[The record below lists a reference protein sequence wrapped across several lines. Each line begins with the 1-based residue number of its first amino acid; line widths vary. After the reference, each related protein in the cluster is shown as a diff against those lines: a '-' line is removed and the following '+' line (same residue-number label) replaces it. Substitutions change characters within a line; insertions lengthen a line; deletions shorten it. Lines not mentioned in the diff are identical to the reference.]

1 MSKRA
6 IALVFVLGGVLVGM
20 WLGGHPDKLPDGVR
34 DVFVD
39 QKAEVSDQVLQQIED
54 NYWKPVSSDDL
65 QNASANGMVNRV
77 RKEFKD
83 RFSHYFDP
91 KQFQQFQ
98 QVTEG
103 RFSGVGLG
111 VTGVKRG
118 LRVSEVFKGSPAQ
131 RAGIKRGDVI
141 VAVNGKSIAG
151 MDATLATGLIKGDP
165 GTEVTLTVLPGGK
178 PPPRKVTIERA
189 NIDVPVV
196 DGRMIKING
205 TPVGYVRMSAF
216 TPGVHDALRK
226 QIEDLR
232 AKGAKGLILDL
243 RNNGGGLLDEAW
255 LTGSIFVEDGT
266 IVSTDSRT
274 QGKKTYP
281 AAGDAIPPQPMV
293 VLVNRDTASA
303 AEILTAALGENNI
316 ATVVGTRTYGKGVF
330 QQVIPLDSGG
340 GLDLTVGEYLTSNG
354 TSIAGKGVQPQ
365 VKAPDNPKTPAD
377 ETLQKA
383 RAVLIPEINK

>member
-1 MSKRA
+1 MA
-6 IALVFVLGGVLVGM
+6 VTGLVVGL
-20 WLGGHPDKLPDGVR
+20 WLGGHPGKLPGGVR

-39 QKAEVSDQVLQQIED
+39 QKAEVSDQVMQEIED
-54 NYWKPVSSDDL
+54 NYWKPVNSDEL
-65 QNASANGMVNRV
+65 QNASARGMI
-77 RKEFKD
+77 KSISKQTKD
-83 RFSHYFDP
+83 RFSHYFDA
-91 KQFQQFQ
+91 KEFQQFK

-131 RAGIKRGDVI
+131 KAGIKRGDVI

-165 GTEVTLTVLPGGK
+165 GTEVTLSVLTGGK
-178 PPPRKVTIERA
+178 PPPRKLTIERA

-196 DGRMIKING
+196 DGRMIKVNG
-205 TPVGYVRMSAF
+205 TPVAYVRMSAF

-243 RNNGGGLLDEAW
+243 RNNGGGLLEEAV
-255 LTGSIFVEDGT
+255 LSGSIFLEDGT

-274 QGKKTYP
+274 QGQKTYP
-281 AAGDAIPPQPMV
+281 AVGDAISPQPTV

-303 AEILTAALGENNI
+303 AEILTAALGENDLG
-316 ATVVGTRTYGKGVF
+316 TVVGTRTYGKGVF

-340 GLDLTVGEYLTSNG
+340 GLELVVGEYLTSNG
-354 TSIAGKGVQPQ
+354 TSIANKGVQPQ

-377 ETLQKA
+377 EPLQKA
-383 RAVLIPEINK
+383 RAVLIPELNK

>member
-6 IALVFVLGGVLVGM
+6 IALLVGVVALLVGM
-20 WLGGHPDKLPDGVR
+20 WLGGHPDTLPGGLR

-39 QKAEVSDQVLQQIED
+39 QKAEVSDQVLGEIED
-54 NYWKPVSSDDL
+54 NYWKEVDSDDL
-65 QNASANGMVNRV
+65 QNASARGMVDQV
-77 RKEFKD
+77 RKQFKD

-91 KQFQQFQ
+91 KQFKEFQ

-103 RFSGVGLG
+103 RFSGVGMS

-118 LRVSEVFKGSPAQ
+118 LRVSEVFPRSPAQ
-131 RAGIKRGDVI
+131 KAGIKRDDVI
-141 VAVNGKSIAG
+141 TAVDGESIAG
-151 MDATLATGLIKGDP
+151 KDATLATGLIKGEP

-196 DGRMIKING
+196 DGRMIKAGG
-205 TPVGYVRMSAF
+205 TPVAYVRMAAF

-226 QIEDLR
+226 EIERLR
-232 AKGAKGLILDL
+232 NKGAKGLILDL
-243 RNNGGGLLDEAW
+243 RNNGGGLLEEAV
-255 LTGSIFVEDGT
+255 LSGSVFVEDGT
-266 IVSTDSRT
+266 IVTTDSRT
-274 QGKKTYP
+274 QGRTVYD
-281 AAGDAIPPQPMV
+281 AVGDAIAPQPSV

-303 AEILTAALGENNI
+303 AEILTAALGENDL

-330 QQVIPLDSGG
+330 QQVIDLDSGG
-340 GLDLTVGEYLTSNG
+340 GLDLTVGEYLTSDG

-365 VKAPDNPKTPAD
+365 VKAPDNPDSPSD
-377 ETLQKA
+377 EALRKA
-383 RAVLIPEINK
+383 RAVLAPDVSS